1 MDIHTYKSETV
12 PFLIP
17 FIKTNWKQIKDLNKR
32 PGAMKLLEEN
42 IGIKLL
48 IMGLGNIS
56 YMTTKAQAQNFK
68 TK

>member
-32 PGAMKLLEEN
+32 PEAMKLLEEN
-42 IGIKLL
+42 TGINL
-48 IMGLGNIS
+48 
-56 YMTTKAQAQNFK
+56 
-68 TK
+68 

>member
-32 PGAMKLLEEN
+32 PEAMKLLEEN
-42 IGIKLL
+42 TGIKLL
-48 IMGLGNIS
+48 IMGLGNIF
-56 YMTTKAQAQNFK
+56 YMTPKAQAQNFK